1 MPIYRQIIDQI
12 RHQIAAGVLQEG
24 DKLPSVRALATKLA
38 VNQNTVLKV
47 YTELCRENILKI
59 VRGDGTYVSSGKQ
72 TLTLD
77 KRKKIVASALRQAV
91 IQAIQLELNPDQLN
105 ELLRVEYEK
114 MISQRPHNENAR

>member
-38 VNQNTVLKV
+38 VNQNTILKV
-47 YTELCRENILKI
+47 YTELSREETLKI
-59 VRGDGTYVSSGKQ
+59 IRGDGTYVASGKQ

-77 KRKKIVASALRQAV
+77 KRKKIVAAALRQAV
-91 IQAIQLELNPDQLN
+91 TQAIQLELSSDQLN

-114 MISQRPHNENAR
+114 IVSQRPHD

>member
-38 VNQNTVLKV
+38 VNQNTILKV
-47 YTELCRENILKI
+47 YTELSREEILKI
-59 VRGDGTYVSSGKQ
+59 IRGDGTYVASGKQ

-77 KRKKIVASALRQAV
+77 KRKKIVAASLRQAV
-91 IQAIQLELNPDQLN
+91 IQAVQLELSPDQLN

-114 MISQRPHNENAR
+114 ITSQRQPD

>member
-47 YTELCRENILKI
+47 YTELCRENTLKI
-59 VRGDGTYVSSGKQ
+59 VRGDGSLRRIATEHERDAHQKREHDSVLHMRLVGERHGSAGPVS
-72 TLTLD
+72 
-77 KRKKIVASALRQAV
+77 
-91 IQAIQLELNPDQLN
+91 
-105 ELLRVEYEK
+105 
-114 MISQRPHNENAR
+114 

>member
-12 RHQIAAGVLQEG
+12 RHQIVAGVLQEG

-38 VNQNTVLKV
+38 VNQNTILKV
-47 YTELCRENILKI
+47 YTELCRENVLKI
-59 VRGDGTYVSSGKQ
+59 IRGDGTYVSSDKQ

-77 KRKKIVASALRQAV
+77 KRKKIVAGSLRQAV
-91 IQAIQLELNPDQLN
+91 IQAVQLELSPEQLN

-114 MISQRPHNENAR
+114 ITSQRHQD

>member
-91 IQAIQLELNPDQLN
+91 IQAIQLELSPDQLN